1 VNETNAALGLK
12 LEKLR
17 AMPGCNHINIAKYSN
32 REDENYQAI
41 MSAIKKV
48 LRSASAE
55 RPATK
60 ATKVPSQGKLDQ

>member
-17 AMPGCNHINIAKYSN
+17 AMSGCNHISIAKYSS

-41 MSAIKKV
+41 MLAIKKV
-48 LRSASAE
+48 LRSASVGK
-55 RPATK
+55 PATK
-60 ATKVPSQGKLDQ
+60 ATKGPSQGKLAQ